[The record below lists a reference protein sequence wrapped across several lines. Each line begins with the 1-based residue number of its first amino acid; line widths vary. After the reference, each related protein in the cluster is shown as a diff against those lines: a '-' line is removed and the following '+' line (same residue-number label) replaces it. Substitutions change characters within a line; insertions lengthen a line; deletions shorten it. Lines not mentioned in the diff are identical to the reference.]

1 MKRFSLRLRKI
12 LLLDIIYYLLL
23 IISILFIIIYNKK
36 YIPLNKYDLNDNNF
50 ILKIKTI
57 KIDGNKLSLEFY
69 DEIVG
74 TYYFKTKDEKDNF
87 RFEIGDTIYIKGILK
102 LPNNNTIQNTFNYK
116 KYLKYNYKNYILR
129 YKNTNDDKGVG
140 KRKGFLA
147 LFFHFPKNKKERGN
161 RDGTVI

>member
-57 KIDGNKLSLEFY
+57 KIDGNKLSLDFY
-69 DEIVG
+69 D
-74 TYYFKTKDEKDNF
+74 
-87 RFEIGDTIYIKGILK
+87 
-102 LPNNNTIQNTFNYK
+102 
-116 KYLKYNYKNYILR
+116 
-129 YKNTNDDKGVG
+129 
-140 KRKGFLA
+140 
-147 LFFHFPKNKKERGN
+147 
-161 RDGTVI
+161 

>member
-74 TYYFKTKDEKDNF
+74 TYYFKTKE
-87 RFEIGDTIYIKGILK
+87 
-102 LPNNNTIQNTFNYK
+102 
-116 KYLKYNYKNYILR
+116 
-129 YKNTNDDKGVG
+129 
-140 KRKGFLA
+140 
-147 LFFHFPKNKKERGN
+147 
-161 RDGTVI
+161 

>member
-74 TYYFKTKDEKDNF
+74 TYYFKTKVSDNVGNSS
-87 RFEIGDTIYIKGILK
+87 ISSATAS
-102 LPNNNTIQNTFNYK
+102 YK
-116 KYLKYNYKNYILR
+116 VY
-129 YKNTNDDKGVG
+129 
-140 KRKGFLA
+140 A
-147 LFFHFPKNKKERGN
+147 L
-161 RDGTVI
+161 GTTLQK

>member
-116 KYLKYNYKNYILR
+116 KYLNNQQIYYIL
-129 YKNTNDDKGVG
+129 KAKKITLLKENTNIFITQKIQDIRDKNQEMFVN
-140 KRKGFLA
+140 A
-147 LFFHFPKNKKERGN
+147 NE
-161 RDGTVI
+161 T

>member
-57 KIDGNKLSLEFY
+57 KIDE
-69 DEIVG
+69 
-74 TYYFKTKDEKDNF
+74 TKSE
-87 RFEIGDTIYIKGILK
+87 
-102 LPNNNTIQNTFNYK
+102 NNEET
-116 KYLKYNYKNYILR
+116 KN
-129 YKNTNDDKGVG
+129 N
-140 KRKGFLA
+140 
-147 LFFHFPKNKKERGN
+147 
-161 RDGTVI
+161 